1 MENQLLLSPADAAL
15 VMSISRSLL
24 YELLESG
31 DISSIKV
38 RRARRIPVESVKEYI
53 AARQREAQ
61 GAGNQQETTTS
72 PEQNGGAK

>member
-1 MENQLLLSPADAAL
+1 MENKLLLSPAAAAQ

-38 RRARRIPVESVKEYI
+38 RRARRIPVEAVRQYI
-53 AARQREAQ
+53 AERQAEAK
-61 GAGNQQETTTS
+61 GAGNPQRQEA
-72 PEQNGGAK
+72 GAR